1 MKRTIYATLGWLAVA
16 MGIAGALLPGLPTT
30 VFLLIA
36 LFFFSRS
43 SPRFEAWLLA
53 HPKFGASLRRFRE
66 SGGMTRSIKRAA
78 LCSMWTA
85 ITVSATLL
93 VVASPKVALATVA
106 LGLIGTLTIVYL
118 IRTVPDAP
126 KTADAPASSGN

>member
-1 MKRTIYATLGWLAVA
+1 MKRAIYATLGWLAVA
-16 MGIAGALLPGLPTT
+16 TGIAGAVLPGLPTT
-30 VFLLIA
+30 IFLLIA
-36 LFFFSRS
+36 LYFFSRS
-43 SPRFEAWLLA
+43 SPQFEAWLLA
-53 HPKFGASLRRFRE
+53 HPKFGASLRRFRK

-106 LGLIGTLTIVYL
+106 LGLLGTVTIVYL
-118 IRTVPDAP
+118 VRTVPDIPTA
-126 KTADAPASSGN
+126 ADAPASTGN